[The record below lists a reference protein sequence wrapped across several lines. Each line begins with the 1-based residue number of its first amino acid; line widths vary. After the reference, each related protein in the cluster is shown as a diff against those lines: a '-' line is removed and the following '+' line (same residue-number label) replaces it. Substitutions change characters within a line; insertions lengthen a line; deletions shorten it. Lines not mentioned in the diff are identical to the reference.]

1 MVMGS
6 SASLLRIG
14 SELSYIQLK
23 IFAILE
29 RERERERE
37 RQRDRETETERE
49 TDYDGSLPKSLS
61 VRHVG
66 V

>member
-23 IFAILE
+23 IFAIFE
-29 RERERERE
+29 RERERETE
-37 RQRDRETETERE
+37 TETETETERE

>member
-23 IFAILE
+23 IFAIFE
-29 RERERERE
+29 RERERERD
-37 RQRDRETETERE
+37 RDRDR
-49 TDYDGSLPKSLS
+49 DRDRKRDRL
-61 VRHVG
+61 
-66 V
+66 

>member
-23 IFAILE
+23 IFAIFD
-29 RERERERE
+29 RERERETE
-37 RQRDRETETERE
+37 TETETERE